1 MESCDC
7 RALLSATA
15 VPVETL
21 INRFPSS
28 GIITVSAR
36 ICDINCSVKNS
47 FISIL
52 YGDHNN
58 QNNSF
63 VFKSIVSDIPT
74 SEPVSGGGIGMILTA
89 NGEAS
94 GVNFYDNA
102 ILSNIHLLHETIIGN
117 AICSISLTANGRT
130 FEVPGCIF
138 CTSENSQ
145 N

>member
-1 MESCDC
+1 MESCNC
-7 RALLSATA
+7 RAKVSATA

-36 ICDINCSVKNS
+36 ICDVDCTANNC

-52 YGDHNN
+52 YGDDIN

-63 VFKSIVSDIPT
+63 VFKSAAPGLPT
-74 SEPVSGGGIGMILTA
+74 YESVSGGGTGMILTA
-89 NGEAS
+89 EGQAS
-94 GVNFYDNA
+94 GVNFHDNA
-102 ILSNIHLLHETIIGN
+102 ILSNIHFLHETIIGT
-117 AICSISLTANGRT
+117 AICSITLTANGLT

-138 CTSENSQ
+138 TNPENE

>member
-7 RALLSATA
+7 RATLSATA

-28 GIITVSAR
+28 GMITVSAR
-36 ICDINCSVKNS
+36 ICDVNCSVKNS
-47 FISIL
+47 YISIL
-52 YGDHNN
+52 YGDHQD

-63 VFKSIVSDIPT
+63 VFKSMLSSLPT
-74 SEPVSGGGIGMILTA
+74 LEPVSGGGIGMILTA
-89 NGEAS
+89 KGDAS
-94 GVNFYDNA
+94 GVNFHDNA
-102 ILSNIHLLHETIIGN
+102 ILSNIHFLHGTIIGN

-138 CTSENSQ
+138 CISENNQ
-145 N
+145 I

>member
-7 RALLSATA
+7 RAKVSATA

-21 INRFPSS
+21 IDRFPSN
-28 GIITVSAR
+28 GMITVTAR
-36 ICDINCSVKNS
+36 ICDVNCSAKNS

-52 YGDHNN
+52 YGDHKN

-63 VFKSIVSDIPT
+63 VFKSLVSNLPT
-74 SEPVSGGGIGMILTA
+74 FEPVSGGGIGMILTA
-89 NGEAS
+89 VGEAS
-94 GVNFYDNA
+94 GVHFHDNA
-102 ILSNIHLLHETIIGN
+102 ILSNIHFLHGTIIGN

-130 FEVPGCIF
+130 FEVPGCIISD
-138 CTSENSQ
+138 SENQ

>member
-1 MESCDC
+1 MESCNC
-7 RALLSATA
+7 RAKVSATA

-36 ICDINCSVKNS
+36 ICDVDCTANNS

-52 YGDHNN
+52 YGDAIN

-63 VFKSIVSDIPT
+63 VFKSAAPGLPT
-74 SEPVSGGGIGMILTA
+74 YEHVSGGGIGMILTA
-89 NGEAS
+89 EGQAS
-94 GVNFYDNA
+94 GVAFHDNA
-102 ILSNIHLLHETIIGN
+102 ILSNIHFLHETIIGT
-117 AICSISLTANGRT
+117 AICSITLTANGRI
-130 FEVPGCIF
+130 FEVPGCII
-138 CTSENSQ
+138 SNAENR

>member
-1 MESCDC
+1 MESCNC
-7 RALLSATA
+7 RATVTASA

-21 INRFPSS
+21 IDRFSS
-28 GIITVSAR
+28 RGKITISAR
-36 ICDINCSVKNS
+36 ICEVDCTANNS

-52 YGDHNN
+52 YGDDLN

-63 VFKSIVSDIPT
+63 VFKSAAPGIPT
-74 SEPVSGGGIGMILTA
+74 CEPVSGGGVGIILTA
-89 NGEAS
+89 EGQAS
-94 GVNFYDNA
+94 GVNFHDNA
-102 ILSNIHLLHETIIGN
+102 ILLNIHFLHETIIGN

-138 CTSENSQ
+138 TNSENK

>member
-1 MESCDC
+1 MESCNC
-7 RALLSATA
+7 RRNVSATA

-21 INRFPSS
+21 INRFPSC

-36 ICDINCSVKNS
+36 ICDVECKANNS

-52 YGDHNN
+52 YGDDIN

-63 VFKSIVSDIPT
+63 VFTSAAPGLPT
-74 SEPVSGGGIGMILTA
+74 YEPVSGGGIGMILTA
-89 NGEAS
+89 EGQAS

-102 ILSNIHLLHETIIGN
+102 VLTNIHFLHETIIGT
-117 AICSISLTANGRT
+117 AICSIILTSNGRT

-138 CTSENSQ
+138 TNLG
-145 N
+145 NKN

>member
-1 MESCDC
+1 MESCNC
-7 RALLSATA
+7 RAKVTATA

-21 INRFPSS
+21 IDRFISR

-36 ICDINCSVKNS
+36 ICDVDCTAKNS

-52 YGDHNN
+52 YGDDIN

-63 VFKSIVSDIPT
+63 VFKSAAPGLPT
-74 SEPVSGGGIGMILTA
+74 LEPVSGGGIGIILTA
-89 NGEAS
+89 EGQAS
-94 GVNFYDNA
+94 GVNFHDNA
-102 ILSNIHLLHETIIGN
+102 ILSNIHFLHETIIGN

-130 FEVPGCIF
+130 FEVPRCIF
-138 CTSENSQ
+138 TNPENK

>member
-1 MESCDC
+1 MESCNC
-7 RALLSATA
+7 RAKVTATA

-21 INRFPSS
+21 INRFTSN

-36 ICDINCSVKNS
+36 ICDVNCTANNS

-52 YGDHNN
+52 YGDNMD

-63 VFKSIVSDIPT
+63 VFKSAAHDSPT
-74 SEPVSGGGIGMILTA
+74 YEPVSGGGMGMIVTA
-89 NGEAS
+89 EGQAS
-94 GVNFYDNA
+94 GVNFHDNA
-102 ILSNIHLLHETIIGN
+102 VLSNIHFLHETIIGT

-138 CTSENSQ
+138 TNPENK